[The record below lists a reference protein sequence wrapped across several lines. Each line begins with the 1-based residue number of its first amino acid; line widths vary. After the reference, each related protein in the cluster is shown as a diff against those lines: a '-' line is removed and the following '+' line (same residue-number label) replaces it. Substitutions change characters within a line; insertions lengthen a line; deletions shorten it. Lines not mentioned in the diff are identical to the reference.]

1 MANSEFRI
9 DELIEECTCILEGD
23 YADDEKAHIDAL
35 MCELS
40 GFRFQ
45 LHCTMADSILSKRTR
60 EGVMEARGW
69 LRANMGTLSGQPTK
83 TTITNSSQS
92 SACATV
98 SVTMSQVIKVIGSS
112 DLSQESKDA
121 LELEMSRLRTAA
133 EDKDEKGFAEKLA
146 KALEIAK
153 DAVGLVPAVAQ
164 AAGTLAG
171 ML

>member
-1 MANSEFRI
+1 
-9 DELIEECTCILEGD
+9 
-23 YADDEKAHIDAL
+23 
-35 MCELS
+35 
-40 GFRFQ
+40 
-45 LHCTMADSILSKRTR
+45 
-60 EGVMEARGW
+60 MEARGW
-69 LRANMGTLSGQPTK
+69 LRANMGTLSGQPAK

-92 SACATV
+92 SASATA

-133 EDKDEKGFAEKLA
+133 EDKDEKGFADKLT
-146 KALEIAK
+146 KALGIAK